1 MDSDRQDIC
10 DCTGSDKCDHIA
22 VCGKPME
29 IKMGSFGRF
38 RACTGFPDCRMTK
51 PILKSIGVPCPKP
64 KCEGDIV
71 ERRGRGRGRSF
82 FNCSTYPNCDLIL
95 NQRPLTNPC
104 PKCGG
109 LIVQKNS
116 NYVACIVC
124 NWQEPSEPSIDTAY
138 LDSPVCPQ
146 CGDVFTRQ
154 GGSIYAGCATCGY
167 LTGGG

>member
-1 MDSDRQDIC
+1 MDSDREDIC
-10 DCTGSDKCDHIA
+10 DCTGSDKCDRTA